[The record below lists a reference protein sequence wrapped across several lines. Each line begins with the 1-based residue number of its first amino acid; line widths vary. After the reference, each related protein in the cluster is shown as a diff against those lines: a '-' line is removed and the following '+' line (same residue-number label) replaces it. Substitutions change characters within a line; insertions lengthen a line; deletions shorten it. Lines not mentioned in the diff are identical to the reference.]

1 MQPSV
6 ADLSSELA
14 AELARNDSPQIVTD
28 PRNVPLRFSTLKMMQ
43 RSPAHYLDA
52 VLNEY
57 DETLSMRI
65 GSGAHAI
72 LFEQP
77 YVVWT
82 GKTRNGKVWDAFEA
96 DHAGELILSRTE
108 HAKAQA
114 TAASIRLHSTAS
126 RLLFT
131 NTVVEKR
138 IDWEW
143 QGRAF
148 RSTPDAANSL
158 WCVDLKCLRSADP
171 EKVKWQSRDM
181 GYHAQA
187 AVYRR
192 ALNSTGKYNIK
203 DNYLIVVENKR
214 PYPVTVLRFTE
225 TAIET
230 GDRLAASWLERLLIC
245 EANNSYPGY
254 TQTIVDLEVPE
265 TIDDFIFDED
275 EEEENL

>member
-1 MQPSV
+1 MDS
-6 ADLSSELA
+6 AALALSGELA
-14 AELARNDSPQIVTD
+14 TQLVANSQID
-28 PRNVPLRFSTLKMMQ
+28 PRSVPLRFSTAKKIQ
-43 RSPAHYLDA
+43 ESPAHYLDA
-52 VLNEY
+52 VINEY

-72 LFEQP
+72 LFDQP

-96 DHAGELILSRTE
+96 EHAGETILSQSE
-108 HAKAQA
+108 NAKAQA
-114 TAASIRLHSTAS
+114 MAAAIKLHSTAS

-131 NTVVEKR
+131 DTVVETR

-148 RSTPDAANSL
+148 RSTPDAAGRT

-171 EKVKWQSRDM
+171 EKVKWQSRNM

-192 ALNSTGKYNIK
+192 ALNSTGRYNIK

-225 TAIET
+225 TAIEC
-230 GDRLAASWLERLLIC
+230 GDRVASGWLERVLAC
-245 EANNSYPGY
+245 EASNSYPGY
-254 TQTIVDLEVPE
+254 VQTIVDLEVPE

-275 EEEENL
+275 EDQGQTL

>member
-1 MQPSV
+1 MDSAALALS
-6 ADLSSELA
+6 ADLRDELA
-14 AELARNDSPQIVTD
+14 ASGIVD
-28 PRNVPLRFSTLKMMQ
+28 PRSVPCRFSTLKKIQ
-43 RSPAHYLDA
+43 ESPAHYLDA

-72 LFEQP
+72 LFDQP
-77 YVVWT
+77 YTVWT
-82 GKTRNGKVWDAFEA
+82 GKTRNGKAWDAFEA
-96 DHAGELILSRTE
+96 EHAGQTILNQSE
-108 HAKAQA
+108 NAKAQA
-114 TAASIRLHSTAS
+114 MAASIRLHSTAS

-131 NTVVEKR
+131 NTAVENR

-148 RSTPDAANSL
+148 RSTPDAAGRT

-171 EKVKWQSRDM
+171 EKVKWQSRNM

-225 TAIET
+225 TAIEC
-230 GDRLAASWLERLLIC
+230 GDRLASGWLERVLAC
-245 EANNSYPGY
+245 EASNSYPGY
-254 TQTIVDLEVPE
+254 VQTIVDLEVPE

-275 EEEENL
+275 SDEGQTL